1 MASLS
6 TNFKHILFHMAG
18 VSTKKG
24 ICRYIVHGY
33 YIFGSLKIVAGLMLA
48 PKSECLDKTFQIF
61 FSKMLPLNKKN
72 SWFVEL
78 GLFGALISAS
88 AMLLL
93 TYTYF
98 SILK

>member
-1 MASLS
+1 
-6 TNFKHILFHMAG
+6 MAG

-33 YIFGSLKIVAGLMLA
+33 YTFGSLKIVAGLMLA

-78 GLFGALISAS
+78 GLFGALKLATLTL
-88 AMLLL
+88 ALQFLL
-93 TYTYF
+93 TQR
-98 SILK
+98 LL

>member
-1 MASLS
+1 M
-6 TNFKHILFHMAG
+6 T
-18 VSTKKG
+18 
-24 ICRYIVHGY
+24 IVHGY

-48 PKSECLDKTFQIF
+48 PKSESLDKTFQIF

>member
-48 PKSECLDKTFQIF
+48 PKSESLDKTFQIF
-61 FSKMLPLNKKN
+61 FSKMLPLNKKKIH
-72 SWFVEL
+72 
-78 GLFGALISAS
+78 GLLSLVYLERLFQQVQCFYLPIP
-88 AMLLL
+88 
-93 TYTYF
+93 
-98 SILK
+98 ILVY